1 MGKLLLL
8 RRRRRMGMRGG
19 KGREGRGGGGE
30 RVRTTTVSRGFRSDS
45 MVRVRESGRIKNAG
59 CGIGRGGMGC
69 GRVRRGWRGFM
80 LSGRLRLC
88 ERKDLGDRVP
98 QSSMGNQAGERP
110 S

>member
-59 CGIGRGGMGC
+59 CGIGRGGHG
-69 GRVRRGWRGFM
+69 
-80 LSGRLRLC
+80 LR
-88 ERKDLGDRVP
+88 
-98 QSSMGNQAGERP
+98 SSEAGMEGIHVKREVTVV
-110 S
+110 